1 MVAPPSCPLLLP
13 AGLEEALKDLKGRDN
28 ILPKLMAAGSSNTDA
43 LFERELKKYDP
54 IKADVARN
62 VQRNGELLLALSR
75 DSQVGGWVG
84 GSCCT
89 LRAGVLV
96 HREQWKCEWIAVRGS
111 LPGLSA
117 VPSLCVAQVC

>member
-1 MVAPPSCPLLLP
+1 MVTPPSCPLLLP

-62 VQRNGELLLALSR
+62 VQRNVELLMALSR
-75 DSQVGGWVG
+75 DSQVGGRVALHITCRGTGAQGYW
-84 GSCCT
+84 CT
-89 LRAGVLV
+89 GYSER
-96 HREQWKCEWIAVRGS
+96 IAVRGS

-117 VPSLCVAQVC
+117 VPGLCVAQVC